1 MNTPPAHIHLKPNT
15 IPYACHSLISVPHH
29 WKTTI
34 KNSID
39 TDTEKGIIVLPQLEL
54 LLNGQ
59 VQWFLKGTCT
69 ISWRNP
75 PSSDNLPTFFSS
87 STKCQETV
95 IDAADRYHTIPLHP
109 DSQPRTTFFSEWDQ
123 FHYLQMS
130 LDFIATGDVY
140 TPRFDYIIAD
150 ISRKARITDDILLY
164 SNSTEQAF
172 YDTLDFLTTCNNHS
186 IVTNK
191 NKFQFCQD
199 TV

>member
-1 MNTPPAHIHLKPNT
+1 MHNSLEKPT
-15 IPYACHSLISVPHH
+15 IVWHPV
-29 WKTTI
+29 
-34 KNSID
+34 
-39 TDTEKGIIVLPQLEL
+39 
-54 LLNGQ
+54 
-59 VQWFLKGTCT
+59 
-69 ISWRNP
+69 
-75 PSSDNLPTFFSS
+75 
-87 STKCQETV
+87 
-95 IDAADRYHTIPLHP
+95 DRYHTIPLHP
-109 DSQPRTTFFSEWDQ
+109 DSQPRTTLFSGWEQ

-150 ISRKARITDDILLY
+150 ISRKARITDDTLLY